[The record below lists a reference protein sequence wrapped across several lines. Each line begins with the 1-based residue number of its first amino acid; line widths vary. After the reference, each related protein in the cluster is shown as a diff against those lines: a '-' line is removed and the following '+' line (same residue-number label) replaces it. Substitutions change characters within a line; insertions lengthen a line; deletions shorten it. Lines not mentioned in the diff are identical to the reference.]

1 MPCGLKRFQQARC
14 LHFLPFSCY
23 RRAPLLGTPIP
34 EMFSSKPSSVPP
46 GYGFY
51 IAGYVVMP
59 QHVHLLIRELE
70 QAKLSLA

>member
-1 MPCGLKRFQQARC
+1 
-14 LHFLPFSCY
+14 
-23 RRAPLLGTPIP
+23 
-34 EMFSSKPSSVPP
+34 MFSSKPSSVPP